1 VTGKVQNTSDSTAIV
16 FIHFKFLSASGE
28 VLGNVQCGGYDLEP
42 GKTQALNCIP
52 DGTFGKAAA
61 KVTAEAAS

>member
-1 VTGKVQNTSDSTAIV
+1 VAGKVQNTSDSPSSV
-16 FIHFKFLSASGE
+16 LIHFKLLSASGE

-52 DGTFGKAAA
+52 DGTFGKAA